1 MRATVTSKGQVTI
14 PKEIRESANIA
25 SGTELDFQILSDGII
40 SIRPLTHSIKKLKGI
55 AKKKGR
61 RPLSLK
67 AMKQAI
73 VEGAMES
80 TK

>member
-14 PKEIRESANIA
+14 PKEIRDYAHIS
-25 SGTELDFQILSDGII
+25 SGTELDFQIVSEGVI
-40 SIRPLTHSIKKLKGI
+40 SIRPLTRDIKKLKGI

-61 RPLSLK
+61 KPLSLK

-73 VEGAMES
+73 IDGAMES
-80 TK
+80 AK